1 MQDIPRITFL
11 VIIDAFLVAM
21 LVTMLSGC
29 VTTPAKYRDRTGD
42 FISNIASTAATIST
56 APPAASRAPVPSI
69 RPVNV
74 S

>member
-11 VIIDAFLVAM
+11 IIIDAFLVAM

-42 FISNIASTAATIST
+42 FVSNIATTAITIYT
-56 APPAASRAPVPSI
+56 APPATSRAPVASA
-69 RPVNV
+69 RPANV